1 MDSRLD
7 VGRGNS
13 YDAPVTTSKIPLH
26 QSMLFRG
33 HEMAKK
39 ILVALDYSENAARA
53 VHFVA
58 NTLSCDHEIVLF
70 SVIPDTA
77 AVCGLE
83 GDTLIPYFTAHQNAF
98 CQLEDEKKQ
107 LISKAQT
114 AAKRALI
121 EAGFSE
127 EKITF
132 KAGPQK
138 KGVARDIVAEAG
150 RSGADVIVLGRRGIS
165 ALKEFFLG
173 SVTQKVLQLS
183 KDLSI
188 LLVQ

>member
-1 MDSRLD
+1 
-7 VGRGNS
+7 
-13 YDAPVTTSKIPLH
+13 
-26 QSMLFRG
+26 
-33 HEMAKK
+33 MAKK
-39 ILVALDYSENAARA
+39 ILVALDNSENAARA
-53 VHFVA
+53 VHFIA
-58 NTLSCDHEIVLF
+58 STFSCDHEIILF

-77 AVCGLE
+77 AICGLE
-83 GDTLIPYFTAHQNAF
+83 GETLIPYFTAHQDAF
-98 CQLEDEKKQ
+98 CQLEDEKEQ
-107 LISKAQT
+107 LIAKAQM

-127 EKITF
+127 VKITL

-138 KGVARDIVAEAG
+138 KGIARDIVAEAN
-150 RSGADVIVLGRRGIS
+150 RSRADIIVLGRRGIS

-188 LLVQ
+188 VLVQ